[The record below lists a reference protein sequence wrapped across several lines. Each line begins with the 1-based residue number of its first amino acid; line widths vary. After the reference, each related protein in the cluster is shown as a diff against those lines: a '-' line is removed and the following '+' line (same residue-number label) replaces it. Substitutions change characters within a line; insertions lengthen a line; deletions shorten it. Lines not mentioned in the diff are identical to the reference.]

1 MKFQMYG
8 SRTIK
13 KPRRYLYYMDHR
25 VGDVG
30 DVELVEADQPEAPRD
45 ALPERVQRVR
55 GALEFLQLAVDLAH
69 ELVKVQPGLAHQRH
83 RLVKAVHQQ
92 ALAAADAAPEVDP
105 ARDRRL
111 DQQLGDRIAAPRLVR
126 GPFVGAAL
134 QRGDRAQLR
143 RIARVAAFGEGA
155 LVALGDR
162 RHALA
167 GSCPGIRG

>member
-30 DVELVEADQPEAPRD
+30 DVDLVEADQPEAPRD

-83 RLVKAVHQQ
+83 RLDEAVHQQ
-92 ALAAADAAPEVDP
+92 ALASAHAAPEVDP
-105 ARDRRL
+105 ARARRAH
-111 DQQLGDRIAAPRLVR
+111 QQLGDRVAAPRLVR
-126 GPFVGAAL
+126 RPLVLAAL
-134 QRGDRAQLR
+134 PRGHRTQL
-143 RIARVAAFGEGA
+143 
-155 LVALGDR
+155 
-162 RHALA
+162 
-167 GSCPGIRG
+167 